1 MRRLDRLTRIGLC
14 VLTICV
20 AAPALA
26 RGASSPA
33 PDPQPPGG
41 VKKSGKGTPSRPWD
55 SHLQRLDTNRDGRVA
70 FAEWDTDEDSFD
82 VRDWDDDGI
91 LSGDEVLAGAVCPDI
106 PDRTLPTGDE
116 PYDVIF
122 ERLDSN
128 HDDYLSKREFHG
140 TAAAFSQLD
149 FNRDGTIS
157 PFEFGVGRR

>member
-1 MRRLDRLTRIGLC
+1 MRRLDRLARIGLC

-33 PDPQPPGG
+33 PDPQLQSS
-41 VKKSGKGTPSRPWD
+41 VKKSGKGTPARQWE
-55 SHLQRLDTNRDGRVA
+55 SHLRQLDTNRDGRVT
-70 FAEWDTDEDSFD
+70 FAEWDADEDSFN
-82 VRDWDDDGI
+82 VHDWDHDGI

-106 PDRTLPTGDE
+106 PARTLLPGAE
-116 PYDVIF
+116 PYDVLF

-128 HDDYLSKREFHG
+128 HDDNLSKREFHG
-140 TAAAFSQLD
+140 TATAFSQLD